1 MNLEEK
7 AKNRIHVSECFYS
20 SDGSIHRSEKVAI
33 DYETSL
39 IKREM
44 LTDLI
49 SDELGVEFKG
59 FEREEILKFI
69 ISKEESILNIL
80 K

>member
-1 MNLEEK
+1 MNLEGK
-7 AKNRIHVSECFYS
+7 AKDRVQVSECFYS

-49 SDELGVEFKG
+49 SDELGGSFRD
-59 FEREEILKFI
+59 FEREEILEFI
-69 ISKEESILNIL
+69 ISKEDSILNIL